1 MDTKLNPECIEMYA
15 EPRAH
20 AGILEPEGLMAVKFK
35 PDGVNMRKIQDKH
48 GVNGKIASQIALRFL
63 ELHDTAGRMQAVDA
77 IKGIVPWAESRN
89 FFIRRLEEY
98 YKTK

>member
-1 MDTKLNPECIEMYA
+1 MDSKLNPEFIEMYA
-15 EPRAH
+15 EPRAK

-35 PDGVNMRKIQDKH
+35 PDGANMRKIQEKQ
-48 GVNGKIASQIALRFL
+48 GVSAKAASQVALKFL